1 MAGKVI
7 KSGIAPFILFAVCSC
22 SGPDQRAP
30 LFTKMPESETGI
42 TFRNDLPFNSAFNIF
57 TYRNFYNG
65 GGVAIGDI
73 NNDGL
78 PDIYFT
84 NNLGKNALYLNKGNF
99 QFEDITTQA
108 GVAGNQAWSTGVA
121 MADVNGDG
129 FLDIY
134 VCNSGDIKND
144 NRENELFINNGD
156 LTFTESAA
164 SWGLN
169 DRGFSTHAAFFDY
182 DKDGDLD
189 VYLLNNSFKA
199 IGSFNLMQNIRH
211 IRDSVG
217 GDKLYRNDGNRF
229 TDVSSQAGIY
239 GSVIGFGLGVTVGD
253 VNNDTWMDI
262 FISNDFFE
270 RDYLYINNQDGT
282 FREVLEMSIPSISAA
297 SMGADLADINN
308 DGWMDIFVTDMLPE
322 QYARLKQVTIFE
334 NWDKLMYN
342 VRNDYYYQFTRNML
356 HLNNGDDTFSDI
368 SRLSGVEATDWSWGA
383 LIFDMD
389 NDGFK
394 DIFVANGIYKDITDL
409 DYLNFIDSPETK
421 QKIISR
427 QGVNYQALID
437 PIPVNPVPNYAF
449 KNHKN
454 LRFDNQAEA
463 WGLGEP
469 SHSNGA
475 AYGDL
480 DNDGDLDL
488 VVNNVNNQAFV
499 YRNNL
504 SGLPASPNYLRIVL
518 QGVRPNTLAV
528 GSRVKVISG
537 NDRYYIEQMPNR
549 GFQSSVDPVIVAGL
563 GQHTAADTVQITWPD
578 GKLTVLTN
586 VQANQTIKIHQETA
600 THSLNKQANDKLRPL
615 LSDITNTKVLSAMHA
630 ENEFNDFNRD
640 RLLYQM
646 YSTSG
651 PRLAVG
657 DVNGDGYDDVYLGGA
672 KGFAG
677 QLFTQKPSGVFLPK
691 PVPAFDNDK
700 NSEDVDALFLDFEN
714 DGDLDL
720 FVVSGGNEF
729 SFGAPELVNRLYL
742 NDGQGNFNRSIQPVL
757 NNPSLVYST
766 VSAGDYDKDGYTDL
780 FVGTRFKAFQ
790 YGIPG
795 GGFIYRNDKSGRLQ
809 DVTARVAPE
818 LSGLGMITDSK
829 WVDFDSDGDLD
840 LIVIGEWMTVELFVN
855 DGGKLE
861 KQTDEWGLSKLTGWW
876 NSIEPADLDNDGD
889 VDFVL
894 GNHGFN
900 SRFRGT
906 EQEPVLL
913 YVADFDSNGSIEHI
927 YAKKAGGKVFPYALK
942 HDLVAQLPSL
952 KKNYLEYRKF
962 NSQSIEQ
969 IFTKEKLQAAS
980 VLHASIF
987 ASGVLENVNGRFVFR
1002 ELPIEAQFS
1011 PVYAIHVTDLNSDG
1025 ISDLILGGN
1034 LYQVKP
1040 EAGQYDASYGLVLLG
1055 EGNCRFKAIPS
1066 VASGLKVRGAM
1077 RDICEIKTPL
1087 GPRIMIALNNDSLR
1101 VYQHSGNE

>member
-1 MAGKVI
+1 
-7 KSGIAPFILFAVCSC
+7 
-22 SGPDQRAP
+22 
-30 LFTKMPESETGI
+30 
-42 TFRNDLPFNSAFNIF
+42 
-57 TYRNFYNG
+57 
-65 GGVAIGDI
+65 
-73 NNDGL
+73 
-78 PDIYFT
+78 
-84 NNLGKNALYLNKGNF
+84 
-99 QFEDITTQA
+99 
-108 GVAGNQAWSTGVA
+108 
-121 MADVNGDG
+121 
-129 FLDIY
+129 
-134 VCNSGDIKND
+134 
-144 NRENELFINNGD
+144 
-156 LTFTESAA
+156 
-164 SWGLN
+164 
-169 DRGFSTHAAFFDY
+169 
-182 DKDGDLD
+182 
-189 VYLLNNSFKA
+189 
-199 IGSFNLMQNIRH
+199 
-211 IRDSVG
+211 
-217 GDKLYRNDGNRF
+217 
-229 TDVSSQAGIY
+229 
-239 GSVIGFGLGVTVGD
+239 
-253 VNNDTWMDI
+253 
-262 FISNDFFE
+262 
-270 RDYLYINNQDGT
+270 
-282 FREVLEMSIPSISAA
+282 
-297 SMGADLADINN
+297 
-308 DGWMDIFVTDMLPE
+308 
-322 QYARLKQVTIFE
+322 
-334 NWDKLMYN
+334 
-342 VRNDYYYQFTRNML
+342 
-356 HLNNGDDTFSDI
+356 
-368 SRLSGVEATDWSWGA
+368 
-383 LIFDMD
+383 
-389 NDGFK
+389 
-394 DIFVANGIYKDITDL
+394 
-409 DYLNFIDSPETK
+409 
-421 QKIISR
+421 
-427 QGVNYQALID
+427 
-437 PIPVNPVPNYAF
+437 
-449 KNHKN
+449 
-454 LRFDNQAEA
+454 
-463 WGLGEP
+463 
-469 SHSNGA
+469 
-475 AYGDL
+475 
-480 DNDGDLDL
+480 
-488 VVNNVNNQAFV
+488 
-499 YRNNL
+499 
-504 SGLPASPNYLRIVL
+504 
-518 QGVRPNTLAV
+518 
-528 GSRVKVISG
+528 
-537 NDRYYIEQMPNR
+537 
-549 GFQSSVDPVIVAGL
+549 
-563 GQHTAADTVQITWPD
+563 
-578 GKLTVLTN
+578 
-586 VQANQTIKIHQETA
+586 
-600 THSLNKQANDKLRPL
+600 
-615 LSDITNTKVLSAMHA
+615 
-630 ENEFNDFNRD
+630 
-640 RLLYQM
+640 
-646 YSTSG
+646 
-651 PRLAVG
+651 
-657 DVNGDGYDDVYLGGA
+657 
-672 KGFAG
+672 
-677 QLFTQKPSGVFLPK
+677 
-691 PVPAFDNDK
+691 
-700 NSEDVDALFLDFEN
+700 LFLDFEN